1 MEKFNELKE
10 LINSIEEDMQ
20 LNFMKKIT
28 KRLVLRKRVTSG

>member
-10 LINSIEEDMQ
+10 LNSIEEDAA

-28 KRLVLRKRVTSG
+28 KRLVLD